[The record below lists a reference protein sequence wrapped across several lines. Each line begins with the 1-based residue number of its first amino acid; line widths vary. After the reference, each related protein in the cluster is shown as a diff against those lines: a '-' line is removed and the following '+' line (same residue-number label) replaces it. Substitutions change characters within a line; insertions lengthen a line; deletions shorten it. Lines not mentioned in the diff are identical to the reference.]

1 MAARHIAVEGA
12 RVRRI
17 PIRMKLA
24 AALAVPLLGLVA
36 MSAAELASASR
47 DVDRVRTQA
56 DLARAAVG
64 PAGLIIVLQNERSWP
79 ALELTGAEDLVDVPV
94 KSYDET
100 RAQTDAAIARFRAE
114 LDRLGPGAVAFYR
127 DALAGLD
134 GLRKLRADIDADQA
148 RPAHGTVDNNDLAD
162 TIYARYTAM
171 IRAFFDATDQV
182 VLSIEDPE
190 LREGTELVNRSS
202 RQIELLV
209 DSARAEI
216 VVNAVRGGADQLPE
230 IRSIVSRKRAWLA
243 NVAAFGQ
250 ARPPYDQIV
259 AQRYPRTFVDRFTAL
274 IDRSLTGEQIQLGD
288 LMWPVDSKDAGGLVS
303 FRKALADQLSRTA
316 DRLVHD
322 AQRRE
327 RTFLWLGG
335 TTLVAALVL
344 TWLVSRSITQPLR
357 SLTDQARQM
366 AESRLPAAVDEVLRT
381 PLGED
386 VALPRVEPVTVRT
399 RDEVIEVAAALNRV
413 QSTALDLA
421 LEQAMLRRNIADS
434 FVNLGRR
441 NQNLLGRQLDYI
453 TEFEHRETDP
463 DALANLFRLDHLA
476 TRMRRN
482 AESLLVLAGNEPPRR
497 WATPVGIND
506 VVRASL
512 SEVEDY
518 QRATVRGLEPA
529 TIVGSATAD
538 LAHLLAELV
547 ENALVFSPADQTV
560 ELRGRRAADGGYLL
574 AVIDAG
580 PGMDPQQMAEAN
592 RRLAGAESFTVSPSK
607 YLGHYVAGNLAARHG
622 IRVRLAPGDGDQGVV
637 AVVELP
643 ADLLAELDLGMAEG
657 PVGGAFGPAPQRPPA
672 PPLASAG
679 WMAPGPGR

>member
-1 MAARHIAVEGA
+1 
-12 RVRRI
+12 
-17 PIRMKLA
+17 MKLA

-36 MSAAELASASR
+36 MSAVELVRAAHE
-47 DVDRVRTQA
+47 VDRVRTQA

-64 PAGLIIVLQNERSWP
+64 PAGLITYLQNERSWP
-79 ALELTGAEDLVDVPV
+79 ALELTGAEDLVPVPI
-94 KSYDET
+94 KSYEKT
-100 RAQTDAAIARFRAE
+100 RAQTDAGITRFKRE
-114 LDRLGPGAVAFYR
+114 LDRLGPGATAFYR
-127 DALAGLD
+127 EALAGLD
-134 GLRKLRADIDADQA
+134 GLGRLRADIDADRS
-148 RPAHGTVDNNDLAD
+148 RPDHGKTENNTYAD
-162 TIYARYTAM
+162 KVYARYTTI
-171 IRAFFDATDQV
+171 IRPFFDATDQV
-182 VLSIEDPE
+182 VLSIHDPE

-230 IRSIVSRKRAWLA
+230 IRSIVARKRAWGA
-243 NVAAFGQ
+243 NLAAFDR
-250 ARPPYDQIV
+250 ARPPYDRIV
-259 AQRYPRTFVDRFTAL
+259 ARHFPRKFVDRFTAL
-274 IDRSLTGEQIQLGD
+274 VDRSLTGEPIELAD
-288 LMWPVDSKDAGGLVS
+288 LLWPVSTKDAGGLVT
-303 FRKALADQLSRTA
+303 FRMAVTDQLTA
-316 DRLVHD
+316 TSDRLVGD
-322 AQRRE
+322 ARGRE
-327 RTFLWLGG
+327 RTFLWIAGS
-335 TTLVAALVL
+335 TLVLALVL
-344 TWLVSRSITQPLR
+344 TWLVSRSITRPLR
-357 SLTDQARQM
+357 SLTRQARQL
-366 AESRLPAAVDEVLRT
+366 AERRLPAAVDEVLRT

-386 VALPRVEPVTVRT
+386 VALPRVQPVTVRT
-399 RDEVIEVAAALNRV
+399 RDEVVEVADALNRV

-421 LEQAMLRRNIADS
+421 LEQAVLRRNIADS

-482 AESLLVLAGNEPPRR
+482 AESLLVLAGTEPSRR
-497 WATPVGIND
+497 WATPVSVTD

-518 QRATVRGLEPA
+518 QRALVRGMEPA

-547 ENALVFSPADQTV
+547 ENALVFSPPDQGV
-560 ELRGRRAADGGYLL
+560 EIRGRRRPDGGYVL

-580 PGMDPQQMAEAN
+580 DGMGPGPMDEAN

-622 IRVRLAPGDGDQGVV
+622 IRVRLAPAEGGRGVV

-643 ADLLAELDLGMAEG
+643 PALLADAALEAEEG
-657 PVGGAFGPAPQRPPA
+657 PVGGLFGPLPSGSPGSPDPFPA
-672 PPLASAG
+672 PPGTVPVPAAPPPLAPVG
-679 WMAPGPGR
+679 WPAPGR